1 MTRLA
6 AFLAPGVLF
15 LAFFSGGLLAGAQ
28 QTASIDAQKLEQIR
42 RMSPEER
49 AALKSRLEEIKK
61 LSTEERERLKENLKK
76 IKAMPA
82 EEVRKAAERAAKLSP
97 QEHKEMTE
105 LAAGFFKWSKRMGYQ
120 EGFPRGLFFQWL
132 KLQKPGKI
140 EEIRAM
146 EAGAGT
152 PRVDEFIRLYH
163 EFRGV
168 MIARTEEHVR
178 RHKCISTQDL
188 QGLNDLTPKEFWLRW
203 QEITRSCGGRRAVP
217 GPVAPRPLDLPK
229 K

>member
-1 MTRLA
+1 MTCLTP
-6 AFLAPGVLF
+6 FVLF
-15 LAFFSGGLLAGAQ
+15 LFCGFLAGAQ
-28 QTASIDAQKLEQIR
+28 QTASIDVQKLEQIR

-82 EEVRKAAERAAKLSP
+82 EELKKASEGAAKLSP

-132 KLQKPGKI
+132 RREKPGKI
-140 EEIRAM
+140 EEIRSM

-163 EFRGV
+163 EFRGDMV
-168 MIARTEEHVR
+168 AKTEEHVR
-178 RHKCISTQDL
+178 RHKCIPIQDVQAL
-188 QGLNDLTPKEFWLRW
+188 HDLAPKEFWPRW
-203 QEITRSCGGRRAVP
+203 QEITRSCSGRRAVP
-217 GPVAPRPLDLPK
+217 GPVAPRPLDPPK